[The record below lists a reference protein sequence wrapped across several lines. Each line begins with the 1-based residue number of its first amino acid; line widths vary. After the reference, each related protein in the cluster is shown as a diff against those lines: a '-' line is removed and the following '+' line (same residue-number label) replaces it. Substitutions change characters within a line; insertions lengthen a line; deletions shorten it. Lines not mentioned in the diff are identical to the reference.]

1 MDPQNLDTR
10 FIDDCVAGCAASH
23 QALLA
28 LLNSVSHN
36 DIDSWCAQPS
46 LLPNWSRGYVL
57 AHLARNADSHSHLFS
72 EAALGREGE
81 QYAGG
86 LKGRAE
92 GIAAE
97 AKLSGKELVRRTRE
111 SIYQLEAAWARSP
124 GEAWLGNG
132 KNAVGAILAI
142 ADLPLLRW
150 REMEVHMHDL
160 GIGFTYAQ
168 WNPLYVR
175 HDLSRMSMRYTS
187 RLPMGMSGLP
197 PLALALPENERLAWL
212 FGRVTPDGLEQVDN
226 L

>member
-10 FIDDCVAGCAASH
+10 FIDDCVTGCAASH

-28 LLNSVSHN
+28 MLGSISPD
-36 DIDSWCAQPS
+36 DIDVWCDQPS
-46 LLPNWSRGYVL
+46 LLPKWSRGYVL

-92 GIAAE
+92 GIATE
-97 AKLSGKELVRRTRE
+97 AQLSGKKLVRRTRE

-124 GEAWLGNG
+124 GEAWLGKG
-132 KNAVGAILAI
+132 RNAVGAELAI

-160 GIGFTYAQ
+160 GVGFTYAQ
-168 WNPLYVR
+168 WNALYVR

-187 RLPMGMSGLP
+187 RLPMGMTGLP
-197 PLALALPENERLAWL
+197 PLALALSENERLAWL
-212 FGRVTPDGLEQVDN
+212 FGRVTPAGLEQVDN

>member
-1 MDPQNLDTR
+1 MAIPKIDTR
-10 FIDDCVAGCAASH
+10 FIDDCVAGCASAH
-23 QALLA
+23 QALL
-28 LLNSVSHN
+28 LLLDSISS
-36 DIDSWCAQPS
+36 DEIDLWCAQPS
-46 LLPNWSRGYVL
+46 LLPQWSRGYVL

-86 LKGRAE
+86 LKGRSE
-92 GIAAE
+92 GIATE
-97 AKLSGKELVRRTRE
+97 AKLSGSELVRRSRE
-111 SIYQLEAAWARSP
+111 SIYQLEASWARSP

-132 KNAVGAILAI
+132 KNAVGAALAI
-142 ADLPLLRW
+142 SDLPLLRW

-160 GIGFTYAQ
+160 GVGFTYME

-175 HDLSRMSMRYTS
+175 YDLARMAMRYTS

-197 PLALALPENERLAWL
+197 PIALALSENERLAWL
-212 FGRVTPDGLEQVDN
+212 LGRVTPVGLEQVDN

>member
-28 LLNSVSHN
+28 LLDSVSHD

-132 KNAVGAILAI
+132 KMPWVQFWQLLICHYCVGVKWKCTCTTWESAL
-142 ADLPLLRW
+142 LLRN
-150 REMEVHMHDL
+150 
-160 GIGFTYAQ
+160 GIRFMFDTIFRGCQ
-168 WNPLYVR
+168 
-175 HDLSRMSMRYTS
+175 
-187 RLPMGMSGLP
+187 
-197 PLALALPENERLAWL
+197 
-212 FGRVTPDGLEQVDN
+212 
-226 L
+226 

>member
-1 MDPQNLDTR
+1 MDPRNLDTR
-10 FIDDCVAGCAASH
+10 FIDDCVAGCAVSH

-28 LLNSVSHN
+28 LLDSISLD
-36 DIDSWCAQPS
+36 DIDVWCDQPS

-57 AHLARNADSHSHLFS
+57 AHLARNAHSHSHLFS

-97 AKLSGKELVRRTRE
+97 ANLSGIDLVRRTRE
-111 SIYQLEAAWARSP
+111 SIYQLEGAWARSP

-132 KNAVGAILAI
+132 KNAVGAVLAI

-160 GIGFTYAQ
+160 GFGFTYTQ
-168 WNPLYVR
+168 WNFLYVR

-197 PLALALPENERLAWL
+197 PLALALSENERLAWL
-212 FGRVTPDGLEQVDN
+212 FGRVTPDGLEQLDN

>member
-1 MDPQNLDTR
+1 MTSQNLDTR
-10 FIDDCVAGCAASH
+10 LIDDCVAGCAGSH

-28 LLNSVSHN
+28 LLDSVSLD
-36 DIDSWCAQPS
+36 DIDQWCAEPS
-46 LLPNWSRGYVL
+46 LLSKWSRGHVL
-57 AHLARNADSHSHLFS
+57 AHLARNADSHSHLFA

-92 GIAAE
+92 GIATE

-132 KNAVGAILAI
+132 KNAVGAVLAI

-150 REMEVHMHDL
+150 QEMEVHMHDL

-168 WNPLYVR
+168 WNSLYVR
-175 HDLSRMSMRYTS
+175 HDLVRMTMRYTS

-197 PLALALPENERLAWL
+197 SGALALPENERLAWL
-212 FGRVTPDGLEQVDN
+212 FGRVVPEGLEQVDN